1 MEPPDAPEMPK
12 ISLERRIRL
21 LPQLVQLS
29 DEELHLLLLC
39 IRQLVHFPQRGDS
52 PELLVHFLGLLCHC
66 RCLGRPRGLAEM
78 RPAPGVQIFFAERV
92 EIEPVGALC
101 VRRLRLLFAR
111 AFEVGKCLLAL
122 KVLRLKFL
130 YFLQ

>member
-1 MEPPDAPEMPK
+1 MPK
-12 ISLERRIRL
+12 TSLERRIRL

-39 IRQLVHFPQRGDS
+39 VRQLVHFPQRGDS

-66 RCLGRPRGLAEM
+66 RRLGRPRGLAEM
-78 RPAPGVQIFFAERV
+78 RPAPGVQIFLAERV

-111 AFEVGKCLLAL
+111 AFEVWKRLLAL
-122 KVLRLKFL
+122 KVLCLKFL